1 MQQEDFDF
9 DERAQLNTATPVES
23 SPAKLGSKSNG
34 PSPLDKLPYTLIKGY
49 LNLQQQQAL
58 LNESLYYDFT
68 RPQVS
73 LFGKSHPIPRSQVWF
88 ADKGCDYLYS
98 GLFIQAAP
106 WPKYAYKLRLKLARD
121 FGLIA
126 NGVLVNRY
134 ADGNESMGWHSDD
147 EPEIEPG
154 SDIASVTLGA
164 SRDFF
169 IRHKTT
175 RQKVCLKLD
184 SGDLLIMHW
193 PMQSLWEHSLPR
205 RLKEKQAR
213 VNYTFRRLI
222 LGFHQ
227 GENRRLR

>member
-1 MQQEDFDF
+1 M
-9 DERAQLNTATPVES
+9 
-23 SPAKLGSKSNG
+23 PA
-34 PSPLDKLPYTLIKGY
+34 PLEKPPYTLIKGY

-58 LNESLYYDFT
+58 INESQHYEFT

-88 ADKGCDYLYS
+88 ADEGCDYLYS
-98 GLFIQAAP
+98 GLFIQASP
-106 WPKYAYKLRLKLARD
+106 WPKYAQKLRLKLASD

-147 EPEIEPG
+147 EPEIDSG

-175 RQKVCLKLD
+175 RQKVCLHLD

-193 PMQSLWEHSLPR
+193 PMQSQWEHSLPR

-213 VNYTFRRLI
+213 FNYTFRRLI
-222 LGFHQ
+222 VGFHQ
-227 GENRRLR
+227 GRARE